1 MKQQKQME
9 KLTKRMAEGMTTDVN
24 EEEAQGEGSEQ
35 VDCFLQWDDAQL
47 RSMAEKSQKRVDLMV
62 RRNRARVERDLLK
75 MEQAE
80 DSTESARLATQLL
93 RRVKM
98 QSSPWRRA
106 AAVLAQR
113 DWGLELRAK
122 VCVGVCG
129 CV

>member
-1 MKQQKQME
+1 VRQHKQME
-9 KLTKRMAEGMTTDVN
+9 KLSKRVVDGETANAEG
-24 EEEAQGEGSEQ
+24 AQGEDGEQ
-35 VDCFLQWDDAQL
+35 EECFLQWDDAQL

-80 DSTESARLATQLL
+80 DCTESARLATQLL

-106 AAVLAQR
+106 AAVLSQR
-113 DWGLELRAK
+113 DMGLEMRAK
-122 VCVGVCG
+122 VCECL
-129 CV
+129 